1 MTSHIRVKSG
11 TYQTNLF
18 SNVSLSLYVMRNCF
32 LSVTFSLNLRPYTS
46 ATAGRDLRAAT
57 RFRPN
62 AQTLQ
67 QFSTGL
73 GFTELT
79 SIAPV
84 QEVMCNV
91 YSFVLAFAAFSI
103 SDAQMTIV
111 GRGLHSSTF
120 RLDLGAFYGTG
131 VHVGVV

>member
-1 MTSHIRVKSG
+1 M
-11 TYQTNLF
+11 
-18 SNVSLSLYVMRNCF
+18 
-32 LSVTFSLNLRPYTS
+32 RPYTS